1 LQQAGRDFRD
11 PCQSRSWSCTA
22 GRFQRIRLVSGISAQ
37 IAVRTGLETVVL
49 FFPTEVHFS
58 DKSSRITVLRKMCW
72 HCEVLRKQDGT
83 VIPR

>member
-1 LQQAGRDFRD
+1 
-11 PCQSRSWSCTA
+11 
-22 GRFQRIRLVSGISAQ
+22 VSGISAQ

-49 FFPTEVHFS
+49 FFPAEVHLS
-58 DKSSRITVLRKMCW
+58 NERSRVTVLGKMCW